1 MFGRNNKYAWIL
13 VAVLYASCW
22 LLPIHDDMIG
32 FDGAELA
39 HKEFWR
45 FLTTGVDI
53 ETWGDVF
60 EAIFVS
66 IGWMANELFVLAI
79 LALWKWPRVA
89 VRVLVFSLGI
99 MISWQLAFPKELPF
113 LIGYWIWIAAVAIAL
128 WIVTLRLIEIEQI
141 DLRAVLGDRF
151 SQTLFLTPVLNA
163 VVVGSSDLL
172 A

>member
-1 MFGRNNKYAWIL
+1 
-13 VAVLYASCW
+13 
-22 LLPIHDDMIG
+22 
-32 FDGAELA
+32 
-39 HKEFWR
+39 
-45 FLTTGVDI
+45 
-53 ETWGDVF
+53 
-60 EAIFVS
+60 
-66 IGWMANELFVLAI
+66 
-79 LALWKWPRVA
+79 
-89 VRVLVFSLGI
+89 